1 MIIYI
6 SFLMFFLFGC
16 STVPNEGL
24 KDIDHRI
31 FEISAA
37 TQTLGKKIDD
47 LSKSISLL
55 VKDGNGLHNEL
66 EDVKTHSK
74 DIQQNFEKVEMLVK
88 NLNDRI
94 DTLETHSRTLEEG
107 VNKRIEDI
115 QKAEIEL
122 SNRLEVIKLDIKEKG
137 KSPDVH

>member
-6 SFLMFFLFGC
+6 LSPMIFLFGC
-16 STVPNEGL
+16 STVPNERL
-24 KDIDHRI
+24 KDIDRRI
-31 FEISAA
+31 VEISTA
-37 TQTLGKKIDD
+37 TQTLEKEIND
-47 LSKSISLL
+47 LSGSISLL

-66 EDVKTHSK
+66 EDVSTHSK
-74 DIQQNFEKVEMLVK
+74 DIQQNFEKVEMVVK

-94 DTLETHSRTLEEG
+94 DILDTQYKTMEEG

-122 SNRLEVIKLDIKEKG
+122 SNRLEMMKLDIKEKG
-137 KSPDVH
+137 KSSDVH